1 LRRRTKKTR
10 KPKTKKQK
18 QEKAGI
24 ATENPVAVRAW
35 MPWRTGRSRG
45 ETARRLEDHG
55 GLGMALR
62 LSGA

>member
-1 LRRRTKKTR
+1 LREEE
-10 KPKTKKQK
+10 QNQQ

-24 ATENPVAVRAW
+24 ATKEPVAVRAW

-45 ETARRLEDHG
+45 GTARRLEDPG
-55 GLGMALR
+55 GLGMALK

>member
-1 LRRRTKKTR
+1 VGTPARVEKRTTTTTNK
-10 KPKTKKQK
+10 KTKKQQ

-45 ETARRLEDHG
+45 GTARRLEYPG
-55 GLGMALR
+55 GLGMR
-62 LSGA
+62 